1 MTKDHANELPIRS
14 KLEMIQDIVQIINF
28 LHEGERSKAEPL
40 VEDLKRRAVFM
51 DEDIQQ
57 KALSFVEQICF
68 QYDYDRLHQVTPEVQ
83 KAADLLIEALG
94 FRAPP

>member
-1 MTKDHANELPIRS
+1 
-14 KLEMIQDIVQIINF
+14 
-28 LHEGERSKAEPL
+28 
-40 VEDLKRRAVFM
+40 M